1 MAYRALNEKVEKKMK
16 LLKRIALCIFTPL
29 FVALIIYSSIVP
41 PESWK
46 YYFSMPSI
54 GEREDKDLRIHF
66 LDVGQGDCTLIE
78 FPDGKVM
85 LIDGGNPSGST
96 RKTVLRYLN
105 ALDIDVI
112 DYLLVTH
119 TDADHCGAI
128 EEVFKY
134 KEVLNAYLPP
144 SFEFNSLT
152 YTEAYA
158 AAEEEGCAMLT
169 PKRGLKIV
177 GGEDAPYSLR
187 FLYPYDEE
195 VGGEIDWSKNEFS
208 VVCYLE
214 YAGTSALLCGDAPIE
229 VEEKLVREDK
239 LGLLNGMTLQGTE
252 ILKVGHH
259 GSNDSTSAELLEY
272 LGVKSAIISCGKA
285 NPYHHPSDHVL
296 DRLYVAGATAYRTDL
311 QGHLLCT
318 LRKDG
323 EYTVEA
329 IES

>member
-1 MAYRALNEKVEKKMK
+1 MAYRALNEKVEKRIK
-16 LLKRIALCIFTPL
+16 LLKRIALCIFMPI
-29 FVALIIYSSIVP
+29 FVALCIFSTIVP

-46 YYFSMPSI
+46 YHFSKPSI
-54 GEREDKDLRIHF
+54 DEREGRDLRIHF

-96 RKTVLRYLN
+96 EKTVLRYLN

-119 TDADHCGAI
+119 TDSDHCGAI
-128 EEVFKY
+128 EEIFKY

-158 AAEEEGCAMLT
+158 AAEEEGCAILT
-169 PKRGLKIV
+169 PKRGVKIT
-177 GGEDAPYSLR
+177 GEEDAPYVLR

-208 VVCYLE
+208 VVCHLE
-214 YAGTSALLCGDAPIE
+214 YEGTSALFCGDAPME
-229 VEEKLVREDK
+229 VEEKLVKEDK
-239 LGLLNGMTLQGTE
+239 LGLLNGVTLAGTE

-259 GSNDSTSAELLEY
+259 GSNDSTSATLLQH
-272 LGVKSAIISCGKA
+272 LGVKSAVISCGKS
-285 NPYHHPSDHVL
+285 NPYRHPSEHTL
-296 DRLYVAGATAYRTDL
+296 DRLYVAGATTYRTDL
-311 QGHLLCT
+311 EGHLLFT
-318 LRKDG
+318 LSEEG
-323 EYTVEA
+323 EYSVRA
-329 IES
+329 IAT